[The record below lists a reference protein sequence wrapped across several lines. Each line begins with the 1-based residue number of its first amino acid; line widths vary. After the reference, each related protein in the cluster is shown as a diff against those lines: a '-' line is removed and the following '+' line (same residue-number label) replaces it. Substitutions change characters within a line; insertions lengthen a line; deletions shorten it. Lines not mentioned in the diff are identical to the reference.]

1 MAAKW
6 ITFAGSF
13 VADCAFRTASL
24 PGWGQTIMG
33 SAFKLGPGGKGSNQA
48 VAAARLGASVSF
60 ICKLGDDV
68 FGSLA
73 RQTYERE
80 RIDTRFI
87 SSTKEHST
95 GAASIVIDDVRG
107 ENAIVV
113 VPGSGFQL
121 TPQEIE
127 KARPLI
133 AQSSM
138 FVTQL
143 EIPAATARRG
153 LEVAHELSVT
163 TILNPAPAMP
173 LDRAVYPLCDY
184 VTPNEWEAK
193 ELTGISVQSV
203 DDANRA
209 ADALLG
215 MGSRNV
221 VITLGAQGAFVK
233 NSRVA
238 ELVPAINAGS
248 VIETTGAGDAFNGGF
263 AVALAEGLDI
273 VSATRFGCAVAGIS
287 VTRHGTANSM
297 PTRKEVDALLA
308 NQQPSGERSEPK

>member
-1 MAAKW
+1 MARTW

-48 VAAARLGASVSF
+48 VAAARLGANVSF

-68 FGSLA
+68 FGTLA

-80 RIDTRFI
+80 GIDTRFI
-87 SSTKEHST
+87 SSTNEHFT

-133 AQSSM
+133 AESSL

-153 LEVAHELSVT
+153 LELARELGVS

-173 LDRAVYPLCDY
+173 LDRGVYPLCDY
-184 VTPNEWEAK
+184 VTPNEWEAR
-193 ELTGISVQSV
+193 ELTGISVQSA
-203 DDANRA
+203 DDADHA
-209 ADALLG
+209 ADALLALG
-215 MGSRNV
+215 ARNV

-238 ELVPAINAGS
+238 ELVPAIDAGP
-248 VIETTGAGDAFNGGF
+248 VVETTGAGDAFNGGF
-263 AVALAEGLDI
+263 AVALAEGKDI
-273 VSATRFGCAVAGIS
+273 VGATRFGCAVAGIS

-297 PTRKEVDALLA
+297 PTRREVERLV
-308 NQQPSGERSEPK
+308 SGHDFSRAVER

>member
-1 MAAKW
+1 MARKW

-48 VAAARLGASVSF
+48 VAAARLGANVSF
-60 ICKLGDDV
+60 ICKLGDDA
-68 FGSLA
+68 FGALA

-80 RIDTRFI
+80 KIDTRFI
-87 SSTKEHST
+87 LSTKEHVT

-121 TPQEIE
+121 TPKEIE
-127 KARPLI
+127 SARPLI
-133 AQSSM
+133 AESLL

-143 EIPAATARRG
+143 EIPAPTARRG
-153 LEVAHELSVT
+153 LEMARELGVV

-173 LDRAVYPLCDY
+173 LDRGVYPLCDY
-184 VTPNEWEAK
+184 VTPNEWEAR
-193 ELTGISVQSV
+193 ELTGMAVQSV

-209 ADALLG
+209 AEALLA
-215 MGSRNV
+215 MGARNV
-221 VITLGAQGAFVK
+221 VITLGVQGAFVK

-238 ELVPAINAGS
+238 ELVSAVDAGP

-263 AVALAEGLDI
+263 AVALAEGMDI

-297 PTRKEVDALLA
+297 PTRKEVDALFA
-308 NQQPSGERSEPK
+308 KPRAERA